1 MRMTANLADLA
12 ATRQLD
18 PLLQPLLDSPEA
30 ELQEILGNLITF
42 HARPVIQ
49 GILRGGSDPVGPES
63 SDVEGEVVLLLLDR
77 LRRLRHAG
85 PEQAIYDFL
94 GYVAV
99 VTYNVLSRHLKRR
112 GAERPS
118 GRDDQRDLFLQVA
131 DPAPDPAS
139 AFERRTDLFRL
150 WEEIRQLPPRQA
162 AALLL
167 NLRDEQRRNAVAL
180 LPLTGVAT
188 MRDVALAIA
197 MPVERFAE
205 IWNRLPLDDAAIAE
219 ILGVTRQQVINLRKS
234 ARERLA
240 RRMRTA

>member
-1 MRMTANLADLA
+1 MKMTATLADLA

-18 PLLQPLLDSPEA
+18 PLLLPLLDSPEA
-30 ELQEILGNLITF
+30 ELQETLGDLITL
-42 HARPVIQ
+42 HARPVIR
-49 GILRGGSDPVGPES
+49 GVLRGWSGSGGPES
-63 SDVEGEVVLLLLDR
+63 SDVEGEVILLLLDR

-99 VTYNVLSRHLKRR
+99 VTYNVLSRHLRKR
-112 GAERPS
+112 GAQQPR
-118 GRDDQRDLFLQVA
+118 GRDGRQDPFLQVA

-188 MRDVALAIA
+188 MRDIARAIA

-205 IWNRLPLDDAAIAE
+205 IWSRLPLDDAAIAQ
-219 ILGVTRQQVINLRKS
+219 ILDVTRQQVINLRKS

-240 RRMRTA
+240 RRMRVP